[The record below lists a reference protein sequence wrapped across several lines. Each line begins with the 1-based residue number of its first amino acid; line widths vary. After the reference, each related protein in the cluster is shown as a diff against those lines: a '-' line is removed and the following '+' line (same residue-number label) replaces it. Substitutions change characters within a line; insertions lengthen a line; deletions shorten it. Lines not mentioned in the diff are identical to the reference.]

1 MRYEKENK
9 RFFHASPRRFQVG
22 QTLTASRQVK
32 KNYQWC
38 EQGIFVTDKPAA
50 HHTIYYDIQNKGWH
64 LYEVEPLCRMKRGWY
79 VAEWIANQV
88 VIINYVGVIGGRLGN
103 FISGQTLQ
111 NTKPFLSLNKPPFQ
125 AFVVPHDSEYRT
137 CFEGEYAKPN
147 GEMSETLLN
156 KGFENYDFA
165 EAWAK
170 AKAQKGDIIY
180 IFDRRKNGNTQR
192 IRKERVKV

>member
-1 MRYEKENK
+1 MIFHFYICLCVFEKTFQGSPTLPLHPNQK
-9 RFFHASPRRFQVG
+9 WIFPFVWVRF
-22 QTLTASRQVK
+22 
-32 KNYQWC
+32 
-38 EQGIFVTDKPAA
+38 
-50 HHTIYYDIQNKGWH
+50 YDIQNKGWH
-64 LYEVEPLCRMKRGWY
+64 LYEVEPLCRMKRGY
-79 VAEWIANQV
+79 YYAEWIANQV

>member
-1 MRYEKENK
+1 MRYEKEDK

-64 LYEVEPLCRMKRGWY
+64 LYEVEPLCRMKRGY
-79 VAEWIANQV
+79 YYAEWIANQV

-125 AFVVPHDSEYRT
+125 AFVVSHDSEFRFSLD
-137 CFEGEYAKPN
+137 CAYAKPN
-147 GEMSETLLN
+147 GEMSESLLN
-156 KGFENYDFA
+156 KGFWNYDFA
-165 EAWAK
+165 ETWAK
-170 AKAQKGDIIY
+170 SKAQKGDIIY
-180 IFDRRKNGNTQR
+180 IFDRRKNSNTQR
-192 IRKERVKV
+192 IRKERIRI